1 MEQDLIGSLNVGAAP
16 VGSDGPLLILGAAML
31 TPPRASLATEGPMG
45 ADGAPPHQP
54 WEALPPRSQPTF
66 GVSPDLHAPLGHG
79 W

>member
-45 ADGAPPHQP
+45 ADGAPPP
-54 WEALPPRSQPTF
+54 PALGGAPPQGPAHLWSQP
-66 GVSPDLHAPLGHG
+66 
-79 W
+79 